1 MKKNERRTRILK
13 LKVINARGLHARASA
28 KFASTVDRFRSTVEV
43 SRGGLVV
50 PGNSIMGLLTLAAEM
65 GTVLSIKITGDDAN
79 EVGVA
84 LTDLVSDFFGEGQ

>member
-1 MKKNERRTRILK
+1 MK

-28 KFASTVDRFRSTVEV
+28 KFASTVDRFTSTVEV